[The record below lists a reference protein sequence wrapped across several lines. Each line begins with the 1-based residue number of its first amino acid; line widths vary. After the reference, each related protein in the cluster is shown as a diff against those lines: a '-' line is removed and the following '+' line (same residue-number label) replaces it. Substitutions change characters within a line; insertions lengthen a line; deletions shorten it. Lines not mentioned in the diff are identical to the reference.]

1 MIFCNRKKCKTLF
14 TIACT
19 ICVAI
24 MVGYWFYKYDVEDR
38 DIGVV
43 DYAPLNLAEDI
54 KFPAVSICLHDPFLV
69 KKLKE
74 INENMTRKNYR
85 KYLEGNIYDQM
96 YVLEMKLI

>member
-1 MIFCNRKKCKTLF
+1 MSFCSRKKCKTAF

-43 DYAPLNLAEDI
+43 DYAPLNHAKDI
-54 KFPAVSICLHDPFLV
+54 KYPAVSICFRNPFLYQ
-69 KKLKE
+69 
-74 INENMTRKNYR
+74 NYEQSVR
-85 KYLEGNIYDQM
+85 I
-96 YVLEMKLI
+96 

>member
-1 MIFCNRKKCKTLF
+1 MMLCNRKKCKTLF

-43 DYAPLNLAEDI
+43 DYAPLSQAEGI
-54 KFPAVSICLHDPFLV
+54 PFPAVSLCIREPFLLR
-69 KKLKE
+69 KLRA
-74 INENMTRKNYR
+74 INGNITKRIYR
-85 KYLEGNIYDQM
+85 KYLEGEIFDYKFDVGMQ
-96 YVLEMKLI
+96 LR